1 MCWSYSITSDL
12 LLRGYPS
19 MIATP
24 DVFFDL
30 NSPSNYRIFTIH
42 NSNFKKKKKPSIHF
56 HIHANHYITPIPCVY
71 IHKLL
76 YILPVELPSPLMMQ
90 ASVELNQNCVAHCD
104 DKCSLTIKHVHAALI
119 ANTTMQLLLVKDW
132 IYIMSTKPAFYHH
145 EVD

>member
-1 MCWSYSITSDL
+1 
-12 LLRGYPS
+12 

-30 NSPSNYRIFTIH
+30 NSPSNYRLFTIH
-42 NSNFKKKKKPSIHF
+42 NFKKKKPSIHF

>member
-30 NSPSNYRIFTIH
+30 NSPSNYHSQSITLT
-42 NSNFKKKKKPSIHF
+42 SKKKKPSIHF

>member
-24 DVFFDL
+24 DMFFDL
-30 NSPSNYRIFTIH
+30 NSPSNYRLFTIH
-42 NSNFKKKKKPSIHF
+42 NSNFKKKSHQSIF
-56 HIHANHYITPIPCVY
+56 ISMPITTSPLYLVY
-71 IHKLL
+71 TYTSSCI
-76 YILPVELPSPLMMQ
+76 ILPVELPSPLMMQ

-119 ANTTMQLLLVKDW
+119 AKTTMQLLLVKDW

-145 EVD
+145 EAD